1 MRRRRRVMETRVR
14 VRRRVL
20 LAGLL
25 LSGGL
30 IVARAAQ
37 VQVAQGEFWREQA
50 ARQHHTSVEI
60 AAVRGSVLDR
70 SGVELAISRETF
82 RVSVAPGELRDVEA
96 VTRLLA
102 ETLGL
107 DERVVR
113 GATTSSKPWR
123 VLPNAF
129 PPSVRGALDA
139 VRGVYLEREHRR
151 FYPQGDLARGLL
163 GSVRDGKAS
172 GGVEQAYDDVLR
184 GAVGQAV
191 LARDPT
197 GRPIPG
203 ESVLVEGPR
212 EGGQV
217 VLTIDVDLQ
226 EIGRQALTEAI
237 RDTEARGGDLLI
249 TDPDTGDVLAMVS
262 IRDESTNSLSAINTP
277 YEPGST
283 LKPLTVAGILQNEL
297 LSLDDVVDTESGS
310 WTVAGRT
317 IRDVNRE
324 HGPMTLARALQI
336 SSNVGVA
343 KAAQA
348 MSPAVQYQNLRD
360 FGLGAPTGVGLPGEV
375 RGTLRRPERWT
386 GQSSASLAIGYEV
399 SVTPLQMAMAYGALA
414 NGGLLMEPRLV
425 REFRDSNGKVTVRF
439 QPRIVRRAVSP
450 DVAREVADVLVEAVE
465 DGTGTRARLGT
476 FKVAGKS
483 GTTRVWSDGV
493 YQTGE
498 YFASFVG
505 FFPAEDPQLV
515 VMVKLDRPQGAYYG
529 GSTAAPVTRA
539 TMEAILAAQETPMD
553 RRALVEIARAQELR
567 DTPQRGSDGELPV
580 VARFAELL
588 LGGNPG
594 STAIDGSS
602 VSRWRESV
610 LPEDRTMA
618 RVPDVMGLPVRAAAR
633 RIHEAGLRVEWDGS
647 GVVRRMVPKAG
658 SIVSSG
664 DTVRVASAEEGGDG

>member
-1 MRRRRRVMETRVR
+1 
-14 VRRRVL
+14 
-20 LAGLL
+20 
-25 LSGGL
+25 
-30 IVARAAQ
+30 
-37 VQVAQGEFWREQA
+37 
-50 ARQHHTSVEI
+50 
-60 AAVRGSVLDR
+60 
-70 SGVELAISRETF
+70 
-82 RVSVAPGELRDVEA
+82 
-96 VTRLLA
+96 
-102 ETLGL
+102 
-107 DERVVR
+107 
-113 GATTSSKPWR
+113 
-123 VLPNAF
+123 
-129 PPSVRGALDA
+129 
-139 VRGVYLEREHRR
+139 
-151 FYPQGDLARGLL
+151 
-163 GSVRDGKAS
+163 
-172 GGVEQAYDDVLR
+172 
-184 GAVGQAV
+184 
-191 LARDPT
+191 
-197 GRPIPG
+197 
-203 ESVLVEGPR
+203 
-212 EGGQV
+212 
-217 VLTIDVDLQ
+217 
-226 EIGRQALTEAI
+226 
-237 RDTEARGGDLLI
+237 
-249 TDPDTGDVLAMVS
+249 
-262 IRDESTNSLSAINTP
+262 
-277 YEPGST
+277 
-283 LKPLTVAGILQNEL
+283 
-297 LSLDDVVDTESGS
+297 
-310 WTVAGRT
+310 
-317 IRDVNRE
+317 
-324 HGPMTLARALQI
+324 
-336 SSNVGVA
+336 
-343 KAAQA
+343 
-348 MSPAVQYQNLRD
+348 
-360 FGLGAPTGVGLPGEV
+360 
-375 RGTLRRPERWT
+375 
-386 GQSSASLAIGYEV
+386 
-399 SVTPLQMAMAYGALA
+399 MAMAYGALA

-450 DVAREVADVLVEAVE
+450 DVAREVADVLVQAVE

-553 RRALVEIARAQELR
+553 RRALVKIARAQELTE
-567 DTPQRGSDGELPV
+567 TPQRGSDGELPV